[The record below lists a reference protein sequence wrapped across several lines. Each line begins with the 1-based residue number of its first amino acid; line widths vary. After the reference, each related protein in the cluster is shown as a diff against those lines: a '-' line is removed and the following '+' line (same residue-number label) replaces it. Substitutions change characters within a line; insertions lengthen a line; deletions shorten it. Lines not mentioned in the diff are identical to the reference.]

1 MCAAFLPNRLDAY
14 SNASLTGLGR
24 WWPSATDGPAS
35 RGEEMMRPRR
45 HGEGDMV
52 SNGAHGLKGVDKPR
66 ERPMNDFMKAGTWH
80 GQKSS
85 RWCAGPNPVGRKRWW
100 LRASQP

>member
-52 SNGAHGLKGVDKPR
+52 SNGVAPGPQTERSGQAQR
-66 ERPMNDFMKAGTWH
+66 EANE
-80 GQKSS
+80 
-85 RWCAGPNPVGRKRWW
+85 
-100 LRASQP
+100 